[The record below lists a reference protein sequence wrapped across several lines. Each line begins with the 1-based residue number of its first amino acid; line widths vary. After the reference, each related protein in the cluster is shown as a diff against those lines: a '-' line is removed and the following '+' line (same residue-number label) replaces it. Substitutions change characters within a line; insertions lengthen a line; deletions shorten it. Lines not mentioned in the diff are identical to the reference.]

1 MPPTSHGECAVID
14 LAERRRARQPRDV
27 VPSPPGGNGDFWA
40 AAAAVGWLLAFLLG
54 LALFDG
60 RVRAA
65 EPAPEHPVYLD

>member
-1 MPPTSHGECAVID
+1 MPPPSYAECDVID
-14 LAERRRARQPRDV
+14 LAERRRARTSRDV
-27 VPSPPGGNGDFWA
+27 GGAPGGRSGDFWA

-65 EPAPEHPVYLD
+65 EPPADPPVLLD